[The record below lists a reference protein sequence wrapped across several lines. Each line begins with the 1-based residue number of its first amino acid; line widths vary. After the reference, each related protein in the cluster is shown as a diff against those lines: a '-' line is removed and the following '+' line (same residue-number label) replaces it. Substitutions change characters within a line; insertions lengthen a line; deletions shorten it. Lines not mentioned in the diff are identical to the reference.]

1 MGKLKVSH
9 KAYAAWDYEKELEEL
24 NQKSRDGWQLV
35 KGGCFRSVFEQDDK
49 VVYRYQLDYNTDIE
63 NRMRY
68 IETFREQGWEYISS
82 TFNGWHYF
90 RKLYDPELPQEE
102 YEIYTDSSGISEMEQ
117 RWLKLSSILLAALI
131 VMGIVMLVMGVR
143 YPEWTRVP
151 MILLYVDFIVYIGI
165 GRRKLKRKGGYEGK
179 VFSLSA
185 MVYIAVACWIVG
197 IVLSM
202 ARPDCRGTF
211 EGQGIVGMEA
221 EKFKVNYKDNYYLD
235 LKIDSEAPVEF
246 KIVDDGGNVAYSNSE
261 MNVDEENIR
270 IKLSRGEYQ
279 VYVGGMDESVNGNIR
294 VAYELD

>member
-35 KGGCFRSVFEQDDK
+35 KGGCFRSVFEQDNK

-90 RKLYDPELPQEE
+90 RKPYDPQLPEEE

-117 RWLKLSSILLAALI
+117 RWLKLSSILLAMLI
-131 VMGIVMLVMGVR
+131 IIGIMMLVMGVR

-151 MILLYVDFIVYIGI
+151 MVLVYVDFIVFIGI
-165 GRRKLKRKGGYEGK
+165 GRRKIKRKSRYESK

-185 MVYIAVACWIVG
+185 MVYIAVACWLVG
-197 IVLSM
+197 TILAV
-202 ARPDCRGTF
+202 ARPDCEGTLK
-211 EGQGIVGMEA
+211 GQGITGTA
-221 EKFKVNYKDNYYLD
+221 DEKFKVNYKDNYYLD
-235 LKIDSEAPVEF
+235 LEIDSEIPIEF
-246 KIVDDGGNVAYSNSE
+246 KIVDESGNVVYSNSE
-261 MNVDEENIR
+261 MVVDEENIQL
-270 IKLSRGEYQ
+270 KLSRGAYQ
-279 VYVGGMDESVNGNIR
+279 VRIEGVDGNKDSKIR

>member
-9 KAYAAWDYEKELEEL
+9 KAYAAWDYEKELKEL

-35 KGGCFRSVFEQDDK
+35 KGGCFRSVFEQDNK

-68 IETFREQGWEYISS
+68 IDMFREQGWEYISS

-90 RKLYDPELPQEE
+90 RKPYDPQVPEEE
-102 YEIYTDSSGISEMEQ
+102 YEIYTESFGISEMEQ
-117 RWLKLSSILLAALI
+117 RWLKLSSILLVTLTI
-131 VMGIVMLVMGVR
+131 MGVMMLVMGVR

-151 MILLYVDFIVYIGI
+151 MLLLYVDFIVFIGI
-165 GRRKLKRKGGYEGK
+165 GRRKIKRKSGYEGK

-185 MVYIAVACWIVG
+185 MVYIAVACWLIG
-197 IVLSM
+197 IILAV
-202 ARPDCRGTF
+202 ARPDCVAAL
-211 EGQGIVGMEA
+211 EGPGIIGMEG

-235 LKIDSEAPVEF
+235 LEIDSEIPIEF
-246 KIVDDGGNVAYSNSE
+246 KIVDESGNVAYSNSE
-261 MNVDEENIR
+261 MVVDEENIR
-270 IKLSRGEYQ
+270 LKLSRGEYQ
-279 VYVGGMDESVNGNIR
+279 VRIEGADGNKDSRIK

>member
-9 KAYAAWDYEKELEEL
+9 KAYAAWDYEKELKEL

-35 KGGCFRSVFEQDDK
+35 KGGCFRSVFEQDNQ

-90 RKLYDPELPQEE
+90 RKPYDPQVPEEE

-117 RWLKLSSILLAALI
+117 RWLKLSLFLLVTLTI
-131 VMGIVMLVMGVR
+131 IGVMMLVMGVR

-151 MILLYVDFIVYIGI
+151 MLLLYADFIVFIGI
-165 GRRKLKRKGGYEGK
+165 GRRKIKRKGGYEGK

-211 EGQGIVGMEA
+211 EGQGIVGMA
-221 EKFKVNYKDNYYLD
+221 GEKFKVNYKDNYYLN
-235 LKIDSEAPVEF
+235 LEIDSEIPIEF
-246 KIVDDGGNVAYSNSE
+246 KIVDESGNVAYSNSE
-261 MNVDEENIR
+261 MIVNEENIR
-270 IKLSRGEYQ
+270 LKLSRGEYQ
-279 VYVGGMDESVNGNIR
+279 VRIEGANGNKDSRIR

>member
-9 KAYAAWDYEKELEEL
+9 KAYAAWDYEKELKEL
-24 NQKSRDGWQLV
+24 DQKSRDGWQLV
-35 KGGCFRSVFEQDDK
+35 KGGCFRSVFEHDDK

-90 RKLYDPELPQEE
+90 RKLYDPRIPEEE
-102 YEIYTDSSGISEMEQ
+102 YEIYTDSSRISEMEQ
-117 RWLKLSSILLAALI
+117 RWLKLSSILLAALTI
-131 VMGIVMLVMGVR
+131 MGIMMLVMSIR
-143 YPEWTRVP
+143 SPEWTRVP

-165 GRRKLKRKGGYEGK
+165 GRRKLKRKSGYDSK

-197 IVLSM
+197 MILSM
-202 ARPDCRGTF
+202 ARPDCQGTF
-211 EGQGIVGMEA
+211 AGDGIVGMES

-246 KIVDDGGNVAYSNSE
+246 KIVDDGGNVVYSNTE

-270 IKLSRGEYQ
+270 LQLSRGEYQ
-279 VYVGGMDESVNGNIR
+279 VRIEGTDGSVNGNIR
-294 VAYELD
+294 VIYELG